1 MLIRHEGFACRVRA
15 DGAANSLEILK
26 RLSNSFAFKTC
37 EPLEQCGQSTYC
49 TFSVAYGSHL
59 TRRGLES
66 LLLAIPGVKLLVD
79 PISGEGDR
87 FRATA

>member
-15 DGAANSLEILK
+15 EGNANSLEIL
-26 RLSNSFAFKTC
+26 RRSSNSFAFKTC
-37 EPLEQCGQSTYC
+37 EPLEQSGQPVYC
-49 TFSVAYGSHL
+49 TFNVAYGSYL

-66 LLLAIPGVKLLVD
+66 LLLAIPGVKLIVD
-79 PISGEGDR
+79 PSSDEGDV